1 MIDRVE
7 VYVKGG
13 DGGNGV
19 VSFRRE
25 KFVPF
30 GGPDGGKGGDGGSVY
45 VEGDGSVATLRGFRY
60 RKQFRAEKG
69 ANGRG
74 KDMVGKRGED
84 LLIKVPLG
92 TLVRRKQEGG
102 IGILVADV
110 VEQAQRTL
118 VAKGGRGGF
127 GNAHYASSTN
137 QAPRIAQKGDPGEET
152 WLLLDL
158 KLIADVG
165 IVGYPNAGKSTLLR
179 TVSRAKPKVADY
191 PFTTLEPVLGVVE
204 LGYQSFVVADI
215 PGLIEGAHRGLGLGL
230 DFLRHIER
238 TKILIHLV
246 DGSSETP
253 LSDLR
258 KVEQELGSYEA
269 ALKDKPRIIAINKID
284 LPEVHGRLPQL
295 KREFKELGV
304 PIYFMSAATGEG
316 VGELMKKTLELVSQ
330 ADSAPSVKK
339 EEAEFKVFRPRPL
352 SPKKAAHHGE
362 KHD

>member
-45 VEGDGSVATLRGFRY
+45 LVGDASIATLRGFRY
-60 RKQFRAEKG
+60 RKHYRAGKG
-69 ANGRG
+69 AHGRG
-74 KDMVGKRGED
+74 QDKVGRRGEN
-84 LLIKVPLG
+84 LQVKVPLG
-92 TLVRRKQEGG
+92 TLVRRKQEDGSR
-102 IGILVADV
+102 ILLGDV
-110 VEQAQRTL
+110 VENGQRL
-118 VAKGGRGGF
+118 LAARGGRGGF
-127 GNAHYASSTN
+127 GNAHFSSSTN
-137 QAPRIAQKGDPGEET
+137 QAPRIAEKGERGEET

-179 TVSRAKPKVADY
+179 TVSKARPKVADY

-204 LGYQSFVVADI
+204 LGYRSFVLADI
-215 PGLIEGAHRGLGLGL
+215 PGIIEGAHRGLGLGF

-238 TKILIHLV
+238 TKVLIHLV

-258 KVEQELGSYEA
+258 NLEGELVAYA
-269 ALKDKPRIIAINKID
+269 TALKEKPRIIAVNKVD
-284 LPEVHGRLPQL
+284 LPEVQDRLPRL
-295 KREFKELGV
+295 KREFRELGV
-304 PIYFMSAATGEG
+304 PPYFVSAATGEG

-330 ADSAPSVKK
+330 ADSVPSARK

-352 SPKKAAHHGE
+352 SPRRAAHHRG
-362 KHD
+362 KHA